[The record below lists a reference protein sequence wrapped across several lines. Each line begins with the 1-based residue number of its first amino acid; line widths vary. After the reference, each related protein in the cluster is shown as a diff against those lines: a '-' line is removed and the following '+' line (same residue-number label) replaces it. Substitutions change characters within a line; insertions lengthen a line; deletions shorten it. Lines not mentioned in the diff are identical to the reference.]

1 MRGRTHIAD
10 AKGSASICAVT
21 CAVALTFAV
30 AACGGREPASSTP
43 GTYTDLVALF
53 KDWRAF
59 QAPALVNGVPDYRAE
74 AMAAQHREL
83 ANYRRR
89 LVAIDPSAWPI
100 PQQVDY
106 HIVRAEMNGLDFDH
120 RVLRPWANDPAFYV
134 AAFGS
139 ESDQPAREGHFAR
152 GSVELWKYAWPL
164 DEASVTEIRA
174 GLAAIPPLLDQAR
187 VNLVGTGQDL
197 WTFGTRQ
204 VRAQST
210 ELQRLGARL
219 AEAGPKELVPDV
231 ERARAAT
238 DAFAAWLDNQTP
250 SKTGPSGIGIENYD
264 WYLRNVELLPYTW
277 QDELTLMERELARA
291 HTALAL
297 EELRNASQP
306 PSTPIASADEYEK
319 RAQAA
324 VTDYM
329 LFLKEH
335 DLLAIRD
342 YMDPAIRAR
351 LGRYSA
357 GPREFFGEVDHH
369 DPQVMRTHGYHWFDK
384 ARMAHE
390 PHASPVRRGPLLY
403 NIFITRTEGHATG
416 WEEMMLEAGMFDRR
430 PRSRELI
437 YILLAQRAARA
448 QGDLRMHARQATLEQ
463 AAAFTAANT
472 PRGWLSL
479 EGNLVRAEQHLYLR
493 QPAYGTSYLIGK
505 IQIERLLADRRRQL
519 GAGFTMRRFMDEFD
533 AAGLIPISL
542 IRWELTGQ
550 IPDDLRSVL
559 AGPHGK

>member
-1 MRGRTHIAD
+1 MAL
-10 AKGSASICAVT
+10 AKAEGPACICLVLLLSAC
-21 CAVALTFAV
+21 
-30 AACGGREPASSTP
+30 GREPAPSASAN
-43 GTYTDLVALF
+43 YADLVALF
-53 KDWRAF
+53 QDWRAF
-59 QAPALVNGVPDYRAE
+59 QAPALLNGVPNYRAD
-74 AMAAQHREL
+74 AMAAQQREL
-83 ANYRRR
+83 PTYQRR
-89 LVAIDPSAWPI
+89 LASIDPARWPI

-134 AAFGS
+134 TVFAS
-139 ESDQPAREGHFAR
+139 ESDQPAREGHYAR
-152 GSVELWKYAWPL
+152 GSLELWRYAWPL
-164 DEASVTEIRA
+164 DAASVAEIKT
-174 GLAAIPPLLDQAR
+174 GLAMVPPLLDQAR
-187 VNLVGTGQDL
+187 GNLVGTGQDL

-204 VRAQST
+204 IRAQST
-210 ELQRLGARL
+210 ALQRFAARL
-219 AEAGPKELVPDV
+219 TEAGRTDLLPDV
-231 ERARAAT
+231 TRTREAT
-238 DAFAAWLDNQTP
+238 DAFAAWLDGQTA
-250 SKTGPSGIGIENYD
+250 SKTGPSGIAIENYD
-264 WYLRNVELLPYTW
+264 WYLRHVQLLPYSW
-277 QDELTLMERELARA
+277 QDELTLMQRELARA
-291 HTALAL
+291 HSALAL
-297 EELRNASQP
+297 EESRNAAQP
-306 PSTPIASADEYEK
+306 PAAPIAAAPEYDT

-335 DLLAIRD
+335 DLLTIRD

-351 LGRYSA
+351 VGRYSA

-384 ARMAHE
+384 ARMVHE
-390 PHASPVRRGPLLY
+390 PHASVIRQGPLLY

-416 WEEMMLEAGMFDRR
+416 WEEMMLQAGMFDAR

-463 AAAFTAANT
+463 AAAFTSANT

-479 EGNLVRAEQHLYLR
+479 EGQLVRSEQHLYLR

-519 GAGFTMRRFMDEFD
+519 GANFTMRRFMDEFD

-542 IRWELTGQ
+542 IRWELTGE
-550 IPDDLRSVL
+550 IADDLRPVL
-559 AGPHGK
+559 TLPQGR

>member
-1 MRGRTHIAD
+1 MTARSIA
-10 AKGSASICAVT
+10 AGLGTPASILMF
-21 CAVALTFAV
+21 ALTAG
-30 AACGGREPASSTP
+30 CGGSGPASPAP
-43 GTYTDLVALF
+43 GTYADLVALF

-59 QAPALVNGVPDYRAE
+59 QAPVLVNGVPDYRAA

-83 ANYRRR
+83 AAYRGR
-89 LVAIDPSAWPI
+89 LDAINPSAWPI
-100 PQQVDY
+100 AQQVDY

-134 AAFGS
+134 TVFGS

-152 GSVELWKYAWPL
+152 GAVELWKYAWPL
-164 DEASVTEIRA
+164 DAAGVTEIRA
-174 GLAAIPPLLDQAR
+174 GLAEVAPLLDQAR

-197 WTFGTRQ
+197 WTFGTREI
-204 VRAQST
+204 REQST
-210 ELQRLGARL
+210 ELQRLSARL
-219 AEAGPKELVPDV
+219 AEAGPKELVADV
-231 ERARAAT
+231 DRARAAT
-238 DAFAAWLDNQTP
+238 DAFAAWLDGQAP
-250 SKTGPSGIGIENYD
+250 SKTGPSGIGIDNYN
-264 WYLRNVELLPYTW
+264 WYLRNVDLLPYTW

-297 EELRNASQP
+297 EESRNAGQP
-306 PSTPIASADEYEK
+306 PPSPIASADEYEK
-319 RAQAA
+319 RGQAG

-329 LFLKEH
+329 LYLKEH
-335 DLLAIRD
+335 DLLTIKD
-342 YMDPAIRAR
+342 WMDPAIRAR

-384 ARMAHE
+384 ARMVNE
-390 PHASPVRRGPLLY
+390 PHASPIRRGPLLY

-416 WEEMMLEAGMFDRR
+416 WEEMMLEAGMFDHR

-463 AAAFTAANT
+463 AAAFTSANT

-479 EGNLVRAEQHLYLR
+479 DGNLVRGEQHLYLR

-505 IQIERLLADRRRQL
+505 IQIERLLAERRRQL

-542 IRWELTGQ
+542 IRWELAGQ
-550 IPDDLRSVL
+550 IPEDLKPVL
-559 AGPHGK
+559 AMPPGGGS